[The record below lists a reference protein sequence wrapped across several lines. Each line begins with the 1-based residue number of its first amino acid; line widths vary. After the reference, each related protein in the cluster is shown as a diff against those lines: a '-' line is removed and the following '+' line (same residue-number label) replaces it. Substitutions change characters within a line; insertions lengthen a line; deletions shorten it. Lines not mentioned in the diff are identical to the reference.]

1 MKLKKGLLSLLVLFS
16 FFSNV
21 VVASDTININTADE
35 IELQA
40 LNGIGSS
47 TAKAIIEYRQVNG
60 PFNSINELVNVKGV
74 GQKKIDKLIELISV
88 E

>member
-16 FFSNV
+16 FFSAV
-21 VVASDTININTADE
+21 VIASDTININTADE
-35 IELQA
+35 IELQS
-40 LNGIGSS
+40 LNGVGSS
-47 TAKAIIEYRQVNG
+47 TAKAIIEYRQING
-60 PFNSINELVNVKGV
+60 PFNSASELVNVKGV